1 MVEVASEQWRR
12 GQRLLVICGEEVATR
27 LPEGVP
33 RKVIDFKRPRL
44 STVLLYQVVRAVRQ
58 SGAGLLHA
66 HANKAAFLAKL
77 TKRFVPGLRTV
88 ATIQNT
94 KRCVGAFRGHDA
106 VIAVSHR
113 AGQASGSIPH
123 RVIWNAIPRPGSASV
138 DQSVVPADYRKHAVV
153 GAYGRF
159 VSAKGFD
166 FLLEAM
172 APLENVTLWLIGDGP
187 LRADR
192 EAQALRLGM
201 KDRVWFAGF
210 RRDAEALMT
219 LADLFV
225 LPSLHEGFPFT
236 LVEMLHREM
245 PTLSSRV
252 AGAEEIMPE
261 SCLFEIG
268 DVEAMREG
276 IRRALAN
283 PEKWK
288 DGLQGAFAQARD
300 NLEIGVCCDRIEQLY
315 QSIPA
320 PDSKGRN

>member
-12 GQRLLVICGEEVATR
+12 GQRVLVLCSEDVATR
-27 LPEGVP
+27 LPEGLP
-33 RKVIDFKRPRL
+33 RKVIHFNRSRL
-44 STVLLYQVVRAVRQ
+44 NPVLLYQIIRAVRR

-94 KRCVGAFRGHDA
+94 KKSVGAFRGHDA
-106 VIAVSHR
+106 LIAVSRR
-113 AGQASGSIPH
+113 AGQALGAIPH
-123 RVIWNAIPRPGSASV
+123 RVIWNAIPRPGGASV
-138 DQSVVPADYRKHAVV
+138 DQNVVPADYRKHTVV

-187 LRADR
+187 LRADL

-210 RRDAEALMT
+210 RSDAEPLMT

-225 LPSLHEGFPFT
+225 LPSRHEGFPFT

-245 PTLSSRV
+245 PTLASRV

-268 DVEAMREG
+268 DVEGMREG
-276 IRRALAN
+276 IRRALAS
-283 PEKWK
+283 PEKWSNV
-288 DGLQGAFAQARD
+288 LQDAFAQARE

-315 QSIPA
+315 QSLPA
-320 PDSKGRN
+320 PDSPVRN